1 MVAFMTDENSNLPPG
16 REPFDEAEYRRRQ
29 RSRANMMAWMLGAL
43 AVLFF
48 FITIAKM
55 EIFA

>member
-1 MVAFMTDENSNLPPG
+1 MTDENSQEPDGP
-16 REPFDEAEYRRRQ
+16 EPFDEAEYRRRQ

-43 AVLFF
+43 AILFF

-55 EIFA
+55 KIFA

>member
-1 MVAFMTDENSNLPPG
+1 MTEEPN

-29 RSRANMMAWMLGAL
+29 RSRANMMAWMLGGL
-43 AVLFF
+43 AILFF

-55 EIFA
+55 QIFS

>member
-1 MVAFMTDENSNLPPG
+1 MPVG
-16 REPFDEAEYRRRQ
+16 RSSSTRRQ

-43 AVLFF
+43 AILFF

-55 EIFA
+55 QIFA